1 MNHCTFSGRLTKDA
15 SLRYTQSG
23 KAVCNFT
30 LAVDSGFGDNK
41 RTEFI
46 NCILWQ
52 KEKLAPYLLK
62 GKALFLSGE
71 YTERKYQDK
80 DGIERRIVEIN
91 VRDIEF
97 QQGQPA
103 QAHGQQSNQAN
114 QQQQQQTQYEQQY
127 FPSEAT
133 GMDDVPF

>member
-30 LAVDSGFGDNK
+30 LAVDSDFGDNK

-103 QAHGQQSNQAN
+103 QNQNQPQQPHSESSPRQDA
-114 QQQQQQTQYEQQY
+114 
-127 FPSEAT
+127 FPSESS
-133 GMDDVPF
+133 GFDDVPF